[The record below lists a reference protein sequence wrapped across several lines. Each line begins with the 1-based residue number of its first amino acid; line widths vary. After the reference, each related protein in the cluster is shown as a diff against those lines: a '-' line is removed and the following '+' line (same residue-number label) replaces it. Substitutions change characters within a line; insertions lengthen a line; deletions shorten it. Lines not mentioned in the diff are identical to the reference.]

1 MQLVTI
7 MRVTGKITSETDM
20 ELCSGLLVM
29 KSILETGSTIFKVGS
44 AHTFGQIQVLK
55 TNCCETDMLVI
66 GKMDLGMEKV
76 HSTIQMVVN
85 TRVTGSKIT
94 RRDTEFLLLKMELN
108 MMVPSK
114 KIG

>member
-44 AHTFGQIQVLK
+44 AHTFG
-55 TNCCETDMLVI
+55 
-66 GKMDLGMEKV
+66 
-76 HSTIQMVVN
+76 
-85 TRVTGSKIT
+85 
-94 RRDTEFLLLKMELN
+94 
-108 MMVPSK
+108 
-114 KIG
+114 

>member
-1 MQLVTI
+1 ML
-7 MRVTGKITSETDM
+7 VTGKM
-20 ELCSGLLVM
+20 
-29 KSILETGSTIFKVGS
+29 
-44 AHTFGQIQVLK
+44 VL
-55 TNCCETDMLVI
+55 D
-66 GKMDLGMEKV
+66 MEKV